1 VSFASSGMEDEAF
14 LEADA
19 AEVSLRYPL
28 NSTPN
33 RPIVPYERR
42 RPLRNPNRVKTA
54 KYTFLT
60 FLPLNLWHQFHVFAN
75 LYFLCMAGLQMLP
88 WISDSGGRPY
98 ILLPL
103 GFVLAVTAVKDGLE
117 DYNRHKADSEEN
129 SRDAALVVPDGETC
143 SIVRWECLR
152 VGDVIRLS
160 RGDRVP
166 ADVVILASSDDDG
179 QVFVGTENLDGETS
193 LKPKAA
199 LPETNR
205 LIVSDGD
212 AGNLNSK
219 HGICRTRLRVCC
231 EAPCESLHS
240 FHGVFQI
247 EGRSDGLLPLSVDQ
261 VIFRGS
267 TVETTSKLWAVV
279 IYTGHETR
287 ILRNAMKL
295 KPRYKLSK
303 LMLCYNKHI
312 ICLFVIQFALC
323 MVTATLHLSL
333 SLAFLE
339 RHFYLPKSDA
349 LNVIEIFGAQ
359 LLQLTQFVPISIL
372 ATLEV
377 VKVIQSLLVVD
388 RDPEM
393 PGCKTNTCTIME
405 ELGSVRHVFTDK
417 TGTLTENVML
427 LKSLCI
433 ARPGS
438 PASPSSRLLD
448 SASAEPE
455 SSPRRTRPSDLSDFW
470 SRSMHESVPRCL
482 QGHVATDFPAE
493 ELRTEWGT
501 RTEEGRVLLLAMAVC
516 HSVMARLQE
525 CSADP
530 VLDASSPDEL
540 ALVAGA
546 AMLGVVFS
554 DRPASNQ
561 VRLKVEH
568 AWAADVL
575 GCAVGDVDVTVLM
588 VLPFDSDRKRM
599 SVVVEFHGETLLLC
613 KGADSAMVAAVGGGD
628 AANLELMHAVDSYS
642 EAGLRTLVFGWKR
655 FDPTELEELL
665 TEYREACIAVSPERV
680 REVTEAL
687 ESGLEL
693 VGCSGVED
701 MLQPRVPE
709 TLAALRNHGV
719 KVWMLTGDKLETAVN
734 IGHSAGLFPAD
745 GNSIVL
751 DATDAGELSEM
762 LGFPRPLPP
771 SVQEFPLVHVAPQK
785 SVVVT
790 GESLSIILTS
800 RRLRELLFEAPVAFV
815 LACRV
820 TPAQKTELVTAAR
833 AFCSGLVSRGEE
845 QVRSSSQGGAVL
857 AVGDGAND
865 VGMIQAAEVGVAVA
879 GYEGAQA
886 VRASD
891 FVITRFHHLERL
903 LLHHGP
909 ELLRKNAF
917 VVYYSVF
924 KNAGFSLLPFVYGI
938 VCAFSATSVYHVVLK
953 QFYNTFFTA
962 LPVVAYAVFDH
973 QGSLAA
979 GPGRPRFGAY
989 NLTVW
994 TLRGLWCAFSF
1005 CLGSLLPFTVL
1016 FHTLSPAGIY
1026 SLKGYAGMSTESLG
1040 LMATANSVIFF
1051 NAAIYIWSSSR
1062 PSHALYAIGTGLFIV
1077 VWLSMDQSV
1086 FSSSGRL
1093 YLCSPMGVAA
1103 VLLSLSLAG
1112 LSLFF
1117 VLDSRLARFMAVE
1130 ESMELQEVSN
1140 RRVAEGDGADSSTTA
1155 AALE

>member
-1 VSFASSGMEDEAF
+1 
-14 LEADA
+14 
-19 AEVSLRYPL
+19 
-28 NSTPN
+28 
-33 RPIVPYERR
+33 
-42 RPLRNPNRVKTA
+42 
-54 KYTFLT
+54 
-60 FLPLNLWHQFHVFAN
+60 FHVFAN

-117 DYNRHKADSEEN
+117 DYNRHKADAEEN

-143 SIVRWECLR
+143 SIVRWESLR

-179 QVFVGTENLDGETS
+179 QVFVGTEDLDGETS

-219 HGICRTRLRVCC
+219 HGICRTRLRVCY

-247 EGRSDGLLPLSVDQ
+247 EGCSDGLLPLSLDQ

-312 ICLFVIQFALC
+312 ICLFAIQFALC
-323 MVTATLHLSL
+323 TITATLHLSL

-349 LNVIEIFGAQ
+349 LNVIEVFGAQ

-433 ARPGS
+433 ARPGL

-448 SASAEPE
+448 SVSAEPE
-455 SSPRRTRPSDLSDFW
+455 SSLRRTRPTGLSDFW

-501 RTEEGRVLLLAMAVC
+501 KTNEGRVLLLAMAVC
-516 HSVMARLQE
+516 HSVMARPQDY
-525 CSADP
+525 SADP

-561 VRLKVEH
+561 VRLRVEH
-568 AWAADVL
+568 TWAADVL

-613 KGADSAMVAAVGGGD
+613 KGADSAMVGAAAGDGD
-628 AANLELMHAVDSYS
+628 AANLELMRAVDSYS
-642 EAGLRTLVFGWKR
+642 EAGLRTLVFGWKK
-655 FDPTELEELL
+655 FDPRELEEVL
-665 TEYREACIAVSPERV
+665 TEYQA
-680 REVTEAL
+680 TEAL

-745 GNSIVL
+745 GSSIVL
-751 DATDAGELSEM
+751 DTTDAAELSEM
-762 LGFPRPLPP
+762 LDFPRPLPP
-771 SVQEFPLVHVAPQK
+771 SVQEFPLVDVAPQR

-800 RRLRELLFEAPVAFV
+800 RRLQELLFEAPVAFV

-833 AFCSGLVSRGEE
+833 AFCSGLVSRGEDR
-845 QVRSSSQGGAVL
+845 VRSSSQGGAVL

-938 VCAFSATSVYHVVLK
+938 VCAFSATNVYHVVLK
-953 QFYNTFFTA
+953 QFYNTFFTV

-973 QGSLAA
+973 QGCLAA

-989 NLTVW
+989 NLAVW

-1016 FHTLSPAGIY
+1016 FHSLSPAGIY
-1026 SLKGYAGMSTESLG
+1026 SVKGYAGMSTESLG

-1062 PSHALYAIGTGLFIV
+1062 PSHVLYAIGTMLFIV

-1093 YLCSPMGVAA
+1093 YLCSPMGVASM
-1103 VLLSLSLAG
+1103 LLSLSLAG
-1112 LSLFF
+1112 LSLFV

-1140 RRVAEGDGADSSTTA
+1140 RRVAEGDGATSSATA